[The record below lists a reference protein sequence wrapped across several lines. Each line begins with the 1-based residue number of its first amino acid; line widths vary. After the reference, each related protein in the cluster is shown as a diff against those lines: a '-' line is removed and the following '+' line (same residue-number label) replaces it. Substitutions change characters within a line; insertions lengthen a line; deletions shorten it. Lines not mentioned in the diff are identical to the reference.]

1 MNAYY
6 KIYLESIF
14 DLVDS
19 MIIKFDAVADAMN
32 LPLKEVGREIPLD
45 QTKWRYYQH
54 LAGDYHFLDTE
65 MTVTSLDDSS
75 VIVFSKETLKIHKK
89 TRNVYLNNP
98 SYVKTLIDR
107 YPMQSNLVRGI
118 LYPIDYSVSINAD
131 DGDVLYYTPKY
142 IESQEVHL
150 LYQIQDWIKS
160 YLYRYMMESYTITN
174 ELFVAAI
181 IGQIYTYLPV
191 KILNFRNQV
200 LKTAETHSFHIR
212 RYLASHQGLDQYVQ
226 YMTKAQQPYLYRN
239 ILYIERH
246 TGMQSTFNDLVEH
259 LMTARNLPVYDYT
272 LRQQR
277 LDVDNGELSPEPMFI
292 RTPLNIDT
300 NIASR
305 TVDAYT
311 IDTVVTKETDQAV
324 DNPTYLDEYI
334 TETTSLMKNN
344 YISNVPTKIMEAA
357 AIDPED
363 LNANKL
369 IDTIVP
375 LWAYLACKG
384 VYTSATAVINPI
396 NGETWKLTPKELFVL
411 YTYAYMYG
419 YHQQT
424 LIHLPVFKAID
435 LPKMRFI
442 NESEYR
448 QLLPTDT
455 FNRWDDG
462 INFFQNTYYEIY
474 SSITDADD
482 FMDLSVEIL
491 KRKRVRRQYTYQPM
505 RLVDRNAREQLY
517 HYSYADI
524 VVDLSLPQA
533 TTYTQFF
540 EYLGFDVS
548 LMSYDD
554 WKDLALTVLNAATA
568 YDASTIIGVREI
580 QTAMVRLF
588 KQLSSYTIQIVED
601 IVSEDTLVSRPTF
614 TITDQTIEEI
624 EAHGD
629 VFLNP
634 VTFTNRI
641 ETLEGSTEAEIK
653 PIVPYDILEDIDR
666 TYTVNQY
673 VHAEVDQSTYFDA
686 VVNIPIVSVV
696 SAVLITD

>member
-1 MNAYY
+1 
-6 KIYLESIF
+6 
-14 DLVDS
+14 
-19 MIIKFDAVADAMN
+19 
-32 LPLKEVGREIPLD
+32 
-45 QTKWRYYQH
+45 
-54 LAGDYHFLDTE
+54 
-65 MTVTSLDDSS
+65 
-75 VIVFSKETLKIHKK
+75 
-89 TRNVYLNNP
+89 
-98 SYVKTLIDR
+98 
-107 YPMQSNLVRGI
+107 
-118 LYPIDYSVSINAD
+118 
-131 DGDVLYYTPKY
+131 
-142 IESQEVHL
+142 
-150 LYQIQDWIKS
+150 
-160 YLYRYMMESYTITN
+160 
-174 ELFVAAI
+174 
-181 IGQIYTYLPV
+181 
-191 KILNFRNQV
+191 
-200 LKTAETHSFHIR
+200 
-212 RYLASHQGLDQYVQ
+212 
-226 YMTKAQQPYLYRN
+226 
-239 ILYIERH
+239 
-246 TGMQSTFNDLVEH
+246 
-259 LMTARNLPVYDYT
+259 
-272 LRQQR
+272 
-277 LDVDNGELSPEPMFI
+277 
-292 RTPLNIDT
+292 
-300 NIASR
+300 
-305 TVDAYT
+305 
-311 IDTVVTKETDQAV
+311 
-324 DNPTYLDEYI
+324 
-334 TETTSLMKNN
+334 
-344 YISNVPTKIMEAA
+344 
-357 AIDPED
+357 
-363 LNANKL
+363 
-369 IDTIVP
+369 
-375 LWAYLACKG
+375 
-384 VYTSATAVINPI
+384 
-396 NGETWKLTPKELFVL
+396 
-411 YTYAYMYG
+411 MYG
-419 YHQQT
+419 YHRQT

-455 FNRWDDG
+455 FNRWDDD

-601 IVSEDTLVSRPTF
+601 IVSEDTLVPRPTF